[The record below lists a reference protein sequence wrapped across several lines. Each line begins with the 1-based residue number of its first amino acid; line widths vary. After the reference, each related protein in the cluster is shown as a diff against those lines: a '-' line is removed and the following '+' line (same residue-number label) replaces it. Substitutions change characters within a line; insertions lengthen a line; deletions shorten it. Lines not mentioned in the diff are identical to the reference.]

1 MRVRG
6 TCRSANRGGW
16 LFLPT
21 LYISSQLSFAPA
33 SRVSGTPPGQK
44 GIESGQNRS
53 KVNIYLL
60 DFVSPRDFRRQQT
73 AKSKHIFGKWCR
85 CVVSCV
91 PLVVVSTGVGVPAFE
106 DSGPAGGWLWS
117 SGGALPAFCPLYC
130 IVLVV
135 SLANMALF
143 RVLRG
148 FLARF
153 GVRMYVYMGLGFC
166 VACVA
171 FVRVW
176 S

>member
-1 MRVRG
+1 M
-6 TCRSANRGGW
+6 
-16 LFLPT
+16 
-21 LYISSQLSFAPA
+21 
-33 SRVSGTPPGQK
+33 
-44 GIESGQNRS
+44 
-53 KVNIYLL
+53 
-60 DFVSPRDFRRQQT
+60 
-73 AKSKHIFGKWCR
+73 
-85 CVVSCV
+85 
-91 PLVVVSTGVGVPAFE
+91 PLVVVSTSVGVPAFE

-148 FLARF
+148 FLAGF
-153 GVRMYVYMGLGFC
+153 GVLVWVCVGLVFC
-166 VACVA
+166 LDCGV